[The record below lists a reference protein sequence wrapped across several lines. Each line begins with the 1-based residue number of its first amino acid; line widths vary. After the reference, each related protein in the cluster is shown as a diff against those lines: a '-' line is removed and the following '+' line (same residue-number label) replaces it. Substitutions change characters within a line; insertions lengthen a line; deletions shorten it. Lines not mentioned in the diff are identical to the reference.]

1 MLIQRNMLY
10 LQMAMT
16 CKTSHQNTIEI
27 LILNL
32 VLLPTL
38 ENLLYSFLRLILY
51 NKRKE
56 VIKLKVN
63 AVQEILNF
71 KIKN

>member
-1 MLIQRNMLY
+1 MLY
-10 LQMAMT
+10 LQTEMSY
-16 CKTSHQNTIEI
+16 KTSHQNTIEI

-38 ENLLYSFLRLILY
+38 ENLLYSFLRLILN

-71 KIKN
+71 KIKS

>member
-1 MLIQRNMLY
+1 MLY
-10 LQMAMT
+10 LQTAMT

-38 ENLLYSFLRLILY
+38 ENLLYSFLRLILN

>member
-1 MLIQRNMLY
+1 MLIQRNMPY
-10 LQMAMT
+10 LQTAMT

-38 ENLLYSFLRLILY
+38 ENLLYSFLRLILN

>member
-1 MLIQRNMLY
+1 MLY
-10 LQMAMT
+10 LQTVMT
-16 CKTSHQNTIEI
+16 YKTSHQNTIEI

-38 ENLLYSFLRLILY
+38 ENLLYSFLRLILN

>member
-10 LQMAMT
+10 LQTAMT
-16 CKTSHQNTIEI
+16 YKTSHQNTIEI

-38 ENLLYSFLRLILY
+38 ENLLYSFLRLILN

>member
-1 MLIQRNMLY
+1 MLY
-10 LQMAMT
+10 LQTAMT
-16 CKTSHQNTIEI
+16 YKTSRQNTIEI
-27 LILNL
+27 LILNH

-38 ENLLYSFLRLILY
+38 ENLLYSFLRLILS